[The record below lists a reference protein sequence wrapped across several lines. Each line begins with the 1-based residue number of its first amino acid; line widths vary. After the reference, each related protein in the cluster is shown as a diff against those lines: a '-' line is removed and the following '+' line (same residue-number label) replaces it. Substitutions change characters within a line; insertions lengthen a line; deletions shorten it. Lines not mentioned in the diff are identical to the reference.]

1 MLEVVMLLMTCLIK
15 YVFQI
20 KQKTMDDLAITCVE
34 VRDSYDK
41 ETKTFP
47 TNFNEKKTICKA
59 QNFYILLE
67 FLLITIVLLID
78 VSIYCYLI
86 KY

>member
-1 MLEVVMLLMTCLIK
+1 MLEVVMFLMTCLIK

-41 ETKTFP
+41 ETKTIP
-47 TNFNEKKTICKA
+47 TKFELS
-59 QNFYILLE
+59 FY
-67 FLLITIVLLID
+67 
-78 VSIYCYLI
+78 
-86 KY
+86 